1 MEQCKEE
8 IAELFINLL
17 LVIVPYGI
25 LLILVLIGFDYLRYR
40 ILYYLQSKNDENN

>member
-1 MEQCKEE
+1 MEQSKEE

-25 LLILVLIGFDYLRYR
+25 LLILIFIGLDYLRYR
-40 ILYYLQSKNDENN
+40 ILYYIQSQNDENN